1 MKISR
6 LLQSKQTVFPA
17 AFPAAA
23 FSMPPRAMP
32 LRRDSLRLGGS
43 ERTVALRVGS
53 AAAVEALLDCYRV
66 ATKHSYLLKKVHAW
80 GRLASLCL
88 LEICK

>member
-1 MKISR
+1 MGECKARARCCLLPLPDPHLHGTPTIDISVR
-6 LLQSKQTVFPA
+6 WLRPHREICLEYDDH
-17 AFPAAA
+17 
-23 FSMPPRAMP
+23 RAC
-32 LRRDSLRLGGS
+32 LG
-43 ERTVALRVGS
+43 T
-53 AAAVEALLDCYRV
+53 LDCYRV

>member
-1 MKISR
+1 MSQLSDFYLRTATDPRRGILFAR
-6 LLQSKQTVFPA
+6 YPPPA
-17 AFPAAA
+17 VRHA
-23 FSMPPRAMP
+23 
-32 LRRDSLRLGGS
+32 
-43 ERTVALRVGS
+43 
-53 AAAVEALLDCYRV
+53 DCYRV